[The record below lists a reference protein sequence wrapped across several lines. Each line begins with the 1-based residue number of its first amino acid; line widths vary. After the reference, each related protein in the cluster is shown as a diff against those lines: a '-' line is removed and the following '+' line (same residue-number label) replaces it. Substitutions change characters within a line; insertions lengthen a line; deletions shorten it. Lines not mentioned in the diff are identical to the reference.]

1 VAHFLLLDDGS
12 TDGTAALLQAQP
24 DVTLFAPDGTT
35 YRDHKVAW
43 RSDILDAHASGRW
56 VLVPDLDEL
65 FVYPHSDA
73 RSVADLAA
81 HLDSEGAEALFT
93 PMVEMYADAPLDAVP
108 YQPGQSMLAAFSFFD
123 ASGYRLVRPRFKHL
137 KQYPTPPLDM
147 YGTPRERLFYDFS
160 ADTITGPRGW
170 AVRRFAHLDR
180 SMTPGDLERL
190 GNTLARMALSGKA
203 PRPPL
208 VMSKIG
214 MLKWRK
220 GLRFSG
226 GPHAVSE
233 RMPLSA
239 LWGAL
244 LHFKFMDIR
253 GEAAYRATRR
263 QHAGGAKH
271 YAKVEARGGF
281 ERSPVHAGSRRY
293 ASWRDLLDCRLLRS
307 APDWDAASGTS
318 AAKMA

>member
-1 VAHFLLLDDGS
+1 
-12 TDGTAALLQAQP
+12 
-24 DVTLFAPDGTT
+24 
-35 YRDHKVAW
+35 
-43 RSDILDAHASGRW
+43 

-65 FVYPHSDA
+65 FVYPHCDA
-73 RSVADLAA
+73 RSIADLAA
-81 HLDSEGAEALFT
+81 HLERGGAEALFT
-93 PMVEMYADAPLDAVP
+93 PMVELYADAPLDAAA
-108 YQPGQSMLAAFSFFD
+108 YQPGQSMLAAFPFFD
-123 ASGYRLVRPRFKHL
+123 ADGYRLVRPRFKHL

-160 ADTITGPRGW
+160 ADAIAGPRGW
-170 AVRRFAHLDR
+170 AIRRFAHLGR
-180 SMTPGDLERL
+180 SMTPSGLERL
-190 GNTLARMALSGKA
+190 GNTFARMALSGKA

-214 MLKWRK
+214 LLKWRK

-233 RMPLSA
+233 AMALSA

-253 GEAAYRATRR
+253 GEAAYRAARG

-281 ERSPVHAGSRRY
+281 GRSPVHGGSRRY
-293 ASWRDLLDCRLLRS
+293 ASWRDLVDCRLLRS
-307 APDWDAASGTS
+307 TPDWDAAASAPG
-318 AAKMA
+318 AAKVA